1 MKNIDNPYIIYGV
14 INTKFQIK
22 FYTMNRKNVV
32 INRKEEKNMA
42 TRDKNIWILIIFLLA
57 GIVIGGLI
65 GEFASQL
72 DFLWWLGYGQSF
84 GLTEPL
90 VLDLSIVSL
99 TFALQFKI
107 NIASIIGIGIAI
119 FLYRKA

>member
-1 MKNIDNPYIIYGV
+1 
-14 INTKFQIK
+14 
-22 FYTMNRKNVV
+22 
-32 INRKEEKNMA
+32 MA

-57 GIVIGGLI
+57 GIVIGGLL
-65 GEFASQL
+65 GELASHV
-72 DFLWWLGYGQSF
+72 DFLWWLGYGQTF

-90 VLDLSIVSL
+90 VLDLSIVAI

>member
-1 MKNIDNPYIIYGV
+1 
-14 INTKFQIK
+14 
-22 FYTMNRKNVV
+22 MNLLRKGT
-32 INRKEEKNMA
+32 INMA
-42 TRDKNIWILIIFLLA
+42 TRDKNIWILVIFLLA

-65 GEFASQL
+65 GELATKI

-90 VLDLSIVSL
+90 VLDLSVISL

-107 NIASIIGIGIAI
+107 NIASIVGVLIALFI
-119 FLYRKA
+119 YRKA

>member
-1 MKNIDNPYIIYGV
+1 
-14 INTKFQIK
+14 
-22 FYTMNRKNVV
+22 
-32 INRKEEKNMA
+32 MA
-42 TRDKNIWILIIFLLA
+42 TRDKSIWILIIFLLA

-65 GEFASQL
+65 GELAGKI

-90 VLDLSIVSL
+90 VLDLSVVSL

-107 NIASIIGIGIAI
+107 NIASIIGVLIAL
-119 FLYRKA
+119 FVYRKA